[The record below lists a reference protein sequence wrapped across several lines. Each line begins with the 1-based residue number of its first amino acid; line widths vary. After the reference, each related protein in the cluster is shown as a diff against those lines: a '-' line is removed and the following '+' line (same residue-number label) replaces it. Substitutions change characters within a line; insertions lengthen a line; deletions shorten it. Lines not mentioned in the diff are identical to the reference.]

1 MAAPKTWVSGET
13 ITATDLNA
21 VSNVAGFGG
30 LVLITSCT
38 VTSVGGTSATASNG
52 VITIGTGNT
61 SVTVANAFSDYQAY
75 RVMIE
80 VNDTNGTASNTL
92 QLSGITGSNYF
103 TGGSFGS
110 WGTAAQ
116 TGYGPAA
123 QTTWIVSANVLNGTN
138 TQITWEVV
146 NPNIA
151 RRKHGTVFSQAGNGH
166 TSFNLLCNS
175 TSTATG
181 FVLSKAGD
189 TMTGGTIRV
198 YGYRNS

>member
-1 MAAPKTWVSGET
+1 MAVKTFATGEVL
-13 ITATDLNA
+13 TASDTNTFLANA
-21 VSNVAGFGG
+21 G
-30 LVLITSCT
+30 LVY
-38 VTSVGGTSATASNG
+38 VTST
-52 VITIGTGNT
+52 TIGTGVT
-61 SVTVANAFSDYQAY
+61 SITVSNCFSSTYAAY
-75 RVMIE
+75 RILIE

-103 TGGSFGS
+103 TGGSYGS

-123 QTTWIVSANVLNGTN
+123 QTSWIASANVLNGTN

-151 RRKHGTVFSQAGNGH
+151 RRKHGTVFSEAGNGH

-189 TMTGGTIRV
+189 TMTGGTIVV
-198 YGYRNS
+198 YGYRIA